1 VTVLPA
7 ADTTTGS
14 VAACRPM
21 IDWLLALIV
30 LTRQKCFEPS
40 LWHNVSAVQ
49 FYSRDYLE
57 PCQPSG
63 CIDVNMQDF
72 VSNLSECENIW

>member
-7 ADTTTGS
+7 ADTTAGS

-21 IDWLLALIV
+21 VGWLLAFIM
-30 LTRQKCFEPS
+30 LTSQKCFEPS
-40 LWHNVSAVQ
+40 FWHNVSAVQ
-49 FYSRDYLE
+49 FYSGDYLE
-57 PCQPSG
+57 SCQPS
-63 CIDVNMQDF
+63 CCVDVNMQDF